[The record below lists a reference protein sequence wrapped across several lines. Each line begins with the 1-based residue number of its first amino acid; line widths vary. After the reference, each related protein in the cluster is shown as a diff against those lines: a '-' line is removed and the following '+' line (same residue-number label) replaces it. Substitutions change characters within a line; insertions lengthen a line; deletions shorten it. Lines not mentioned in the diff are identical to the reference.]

1 MGKSVRDN
9 NPLIL
14 DESDGGHIKTKQ
26 PAQKQQANNSLIL
39 GAEDSQF
46 VKKKAGGKDSAGYSF
61 PTPSELQSPENINQ
75 ASQEYQDKKLT
86 RAGLDI
92 LSQTDEGKKQGLEMP
107 EQWKDTF
114 VQAHNGN
121 QTSDLNTG
129 VLKVLNDNYPQSP
142 GNAAQ
147 NALREHI
154 FKSVQDGDI
163 PTISKVKQGIIDSKQ
178 QQILKIK
185 NSPEGVDSFS
195 GEPMYVQTHYRQP
208 SDEQNKQIQ
217 KLQNEINSA
226 KSAFDA
232 YTVHTIVNKRENVAQ
247 IKAEMSPQNVKFK
260 DLTLSAEN
268 VGTEIEKTIGINKTT
283 PNTKYE
289 RTRAGLEAVI
299 NNFSMDANDLMTK
312 GIKSKNPDLIKQAQE
327 KRDAIDVLISRYNN
341 LDNQFPDVGI
351 YKTARVIGDVLAET
365 NPNRLI
371 TTKSDVEKA
380 ARILEERNPGFLQ
393 SHGKFVDI
401 VAKEEGSFLGVGSGP
416 VPQGG
421 IIGGLKSGV
430 EGIGYSGAGFVA
442 SPFGMTWDKSAKQQ
456 AEDFL
461 QEPQL
466 KGTSRT
472 GIQSTKVV
480 YDKENKAYRENP
492 NEEYGKWNWNSSMYS
507 LGKGIP
513 TLAEWIVLDKGLG
526 AIADVA
532 ATGVVGGLNVAGKE
546 IAATTNAVMGAK
558 NAEAGFEAIKLGG
571 KFKETAGLFSA
582 TYVTSFDENRKM
594 ADNLIDDKSSM
605 GEAKK
610 NALAH
615 LLTLTSASL
624 FSMAGYSPTKAV
636 ESVLAKNVGP
646 DVLKFLE
653 NTSFEKLSKDEMN
666 SLIKDKIWPRI
677 KAMVQA
683 GGKNVASGAK
693 LGGISVVDQ
702 KIKDLAGL
710 IVNPKKAQTSSLD
723 ENLHSFVDQTLLMT
737 LVGLPGML
745 SEGMMPHS
753 SKDALYQSG
762 LLWPQHV
769 DRINESM
776 ERGEIEPQKANQ
788 MIAIAKTMGEE
799 VAKVEHE
806 TNDEGLPLS
815 TGQKRD
821 LAVANFRKRA
831 AAMMEENGQP
841 VNAETVGSESDKEIK
856 SIKAVNNWQKIEETP
871 VFKSVSEVDKEGKE
885 SGKPAAMDEIDPTKK
900 YSYEKD
906 GETVTTNGAKLITHL
921 ETGDIHEKAKDTQ
934 PQVEDTK
941 SKVPEDQKAEGEKV
955 SVAEPGKPETPI
967 ISQEENKPIHNPLAD
982 VESTRKALE
991 KIKDNNEEDFEKIR
1005 HTNTLDNW
1013 DIMDVH
1019 IPDNIDK
1026 ELFWQEKLVEKS
1038 LKDVGVEYYKQ
1049 GSKTSASNYYNLK
1062 LNDEDTF
1069 KLRVSD
1075 HAKKYSSDGNIQY
1088 NDETTPQ
1095 EILEKLRNELPSNK
1109 ILKNTDISE
1118 EYHKQKNQKNITNP
1132 ELIKAVEDI
1141 IQSPQKQ
1148 ITDGNKEGIQK
1159 INAQESGSQE
1169 SPQSNAKGNEGDERV
1184 LNPQEG
1190 ADKNV
1195 TDTETAPSFLEEKKP
1210 EHTVKLNEKT
1220 GMHEVITPEGDVKAS
1235 FKDEK
1240 QADKFKD
1247 QLNKDVSQN
1256 VPRSTK
1262 SEEGQKTTD
1271 NQRTT
1276 GIRDSIVNSE
1286 RVNEG
1291 LKPLVKE
1298 FSRSWSENW
1307 NQLKAN
1313 IRDNNFNPRQFIEEV
1328 SLRLNQKDSKGRRER
1343 IAFTDYDYATL
1354 LFDRLNIQNNLANA
1368 RDVIEEARNK
1378 NDEGAEAAATYLLN
1392 QYNNELRQN
1401 DQVGRELKSESGR
1414 ALSAIQMMTNMDGQ
1428 LVSWS
1433 KDLTNLYRGQVPE
1446 GIKNFV
1452 ERIENEY
1459 KEKAKQLQEHH
1470 ELELKRVAEEA
1481 FKKAMAEVRKS
1492 DKTPKGKISNPKS
1505 LVEKLR
1511 VNAEKVRKSDFGKA
1525 KGLGDAEVMGVSFD
1539 LNEAIAKVME
1549 AIADGIEKGQEI
1561 GKLIKEAIEKH
1572 RSDEFDKNEFR
1583 TRIDK
1588 ELTDSGIDAKQYNPE
1603 AQRAS
1608 LIEDIKSI
1616 SKENDATNI
1625 IPDAVKPLRQLMNN
1639 YVKDGVKTL
1648 DELVTKTHDDLK
1660 DTLPDVEEKDI
1671 RDAFSGY
1678 GIKPDTEGT
1687 VKSQLSVLK
1696 DQARLVSQYQEL
1708 LKKPPNETEAQ
1719 QQKRL
1724 VKAEKIYKEV
1734 SDYMKKMGIDEAP
1747 EPTTEAGRKAVA
1759 LDASKRR
1766 MKSIIDDLNK
1776 QISEG
1781 ERKQR
1786 NSIIPDAELN
1796 VLREESKR
1804 LSVQLSEIESNKL
1817 SPEQKIKQV
1826 EDAINRQIF
1835 NYEKQIKEGV
1845 NPLKPKEE
1853 RPNTKQIEEL
1863 RNRKNELKKE
1873 VNRMRE
1879 DMNPRISPQEKALA
1893 KYNEGLEKKITGLE
1907 KKIAD
1912 KNFEPPQKEVIDF
1925 SRNEKSLQ
1933 LENRLKKLQ
1942 GDYYSARKVGELLN
1956 REWYQKG
1963 MSLASSTKRAFVL
1976 SGISTFGRL
1985 GAAVMENS
1993 VFKPIETISGVG
2005 VYMGTKLGFATK
2017 LSAQADRYG
2026 ITSLS
2031 DLKANVV
2038 GEGKAWASLVSAN
2051 TWKNFVSDVKNGYS
2065 ELSLMYSDHQ
2075 HASVPKEFRDH
2086 WQNIEHG
2093 LEFFGRAHGAVKG
2106 ISKRMEFN
2114 RAYVIRKEAARR
2126 KGMDVNNP
2134 VVTASIGAMAYKDAM
2149 RGILMEDN
2157 RLSKA
2162 YQDGINKLQKGGF
2175 GANVLAL
2182 TFQEMMPIVKIPTNL
2197 ILNAGRATFGTPL
2210 AGGVI
2215 ALRGIIELMSKGNS
2229 KMGISKLTAEESDAL
2244 LRNLRMG
2251 NVGMALMT
2259 AGFLAPNLFGA
2270 SHFYQKGVDQPE
2282 GLDEGDVRFFGA
2294 KIPKW
2299 LADNPYLVT
2308 MKIGASLKSTYDYY
2322 QDKENKSFFAAANS
2336 ALIKTGVNAM
2346 KETPILGTPSEL
2358 IKWMEG
2364 NTGDWFMYSQIK
2376 STLEPRLLQE
2386 MAEWTDNENNWYDVI
2401 EGKRIKRKPE
2411 SIGEALETGI
2421 PGLREKVGEK

>member
-1 MGKSVRDN
+1 MGKSIRNINQNNDVDVAAQVAQSLGMSPKQDN
-9 NPLIL
+9 GDNKKIGKEKQIPTSDTIAQSLGL
-14 DESDGGHIKTKQ
+14 KKKVGGDE
-26 PAQKQQANNSLIL
+26 NSL
-39 GAEDSQF
+39 
-46 VKKKAGGKDSAGYSF
+46 
-61 PTPSELQSPENINQ
+61 TPSELQSPENINK
-75 ASQEYQDKKLT
+75 ASQAYQSKQFT
-86 RAGLDI
+86 RADLDI

-114 VQAHNGN
+114 VQAHNGE

-178 QQILKIK
+178 QQILKIQQQAGTQTTLITGPYAPG
-185 NSPEGVDSFS
+185 PEYNLSDA
-195 GEPMYVQTHYRQP
+195 QTRQI
-208 SDEQNKQIQ
+208 EQ
-217 KLQNEINSA
+217 LQNEINTT
-226 KSAFDA
+226 KSAFDS
-232 YTVHTIVNKRENVAQ
+232 YTIHSIVNKKENVAQ

-260 DLTLSAEN
+260 DLLVAPESI
-268 VGTEIEKTIGINKTT
+268 GTEIEKTVGINKTSA
-283 PNTKYE
+283 NTKYD
-289 RTRAGLEAVI
+289 RTRSGLEAMI
-299 NNFSMDANDLMTK
+299 NSFSMDANDLMTK

-327 KRDAIDVLISRYNN
+327 KRDAIDVLINRYND
-341 LDNQFPDVGI
+341 LDNQFPDVGVS
-351 YKTARVIGDVLAET
+351 KTARIIGDVLAKT

-380 ARILEERNPGFLQ
+380 ALILEVANPGFLQ

-401 VAKEEGSFLGVGSGP
+401 VAKEEGSFWGLGSGP

-430 EGIGYSGAGFVA
+430 EGIGYGGAGFVA
-442 SPFGMTWDKSAKQQ
+442 SPFGMTWDQSTKQK
-456 AEDFL
+456 AEDFE
-461 QEPQL
+461 QEPKM
-466 KGTSRT
+466 KGVSRT

-480 YDKENKAYRENP
+480 YNKENKAYRENP
-492 NEEYGKWNWNSSMYS
+492 NENYGKWNWNSSMYS

-526 AIADVA
+526 GIVDVGA
-532 ATGVVGGLNVAGKE
+532 KGVVAGLNATGRE
-546 IAATTNAVMGAK
+546 IAATTNALVGAK
-558 NAEAGFEAIKLGG
+558 NAEAGFEALKVGS

-594 ADNLIDDKSSM
+594 ADNLIEDKSSM

-615 LLTLTSASL
+615 VLTLASAGL
-624 FSMAGYSPTKAV
+624 FSMVGYSPTKAV
-636 ESVLAKNVGP
+636 EATLAKNVGP

-653 NTSFEKLSKDEMN
+653 NTSFEKLGKDEMS

-683 GGKNVASGAK
+683 GGKNAAEGAK

-745 SEGMMPHS
+745 SEGAMPHS

-762 LLWPQHV
+762 LLWPQHI
-769 DRINESM
+769 DRINESV
-776 ERGEIEPQKANQ
+776 ERGELEPQKANQ

-831 AAMMEENGQP
+831 SAMMEENG
-841 VNAETVGSESDKEIK
+841 VSHGTNTENVDSEIDKEIK
-856 SIKAVNNWQKIEETP
+856 NIKAVNNWQKIEDTP
-871 VFKSVSEVDKEGKE
+871 TFKSVSEVDKEGKE
-885 SGKPAAMDEIDPTKK
+885 LGKPAAMDEIDPTKK

-906 GETVTTNGAKLITHL
+906 GETITTNGAKLITHL
-921 ETGDIHEKAKDTQ
+921 ETGDIHEKVKDIQ
-934 PQVEDTK
+934 PKVEDTE
-941 SKVPEDQKAEGEKV
+941 SKVPEDQKTEGEKV
-955 SVAEPGKPETPI
+955 EVAEPGKQEMPI
-967 ISQEENKPIHNPLAD
+967 IARHGETDANVKGTVQSENEPLNEKGKQQASDLGKKFAEKGTTTIISSPFERAKETAEIAAKESGANVKYNVDLREWNDGGEESFDQFADRIAEAREDINKLPAD
-982 VESTRKALE
+982 NAVVTHGNVLKMLEAL
-991 KIKDNNEEDFEKIR
+991 DR
-1005 HTNTLDNW
+1005 TGG
-1013 DIMDVH
+1013 DI
-1019 IPDNIDK
+1019 
-1026 ELFWQEKLVEKS
+1026 E
-1038 LKDVGVEYYKQ
+1038 
-1049 GSKTSASNYYNLK
+1049 A
-1062 LNDEDTF
+1062 
-1069 KLRVSD
+1069 
-1075 HAKKYSSDGNIQY
+1075 AKKEFENSKDYGNTEIYS
-1088 NDETTPQ
+1088 P
-1095 EILEKLRNELPSNK
+1095 KKP
-1109 ILKNTDISE
+1109 
-1118 EYHKQKNQKNITNP
+1118 
-1132 ELIKAVEDI
+1132 
-1141 IQSPQKQ
+1141 
-1148 ITDGNKEGIQK
+1148 ITDGNQESIQK

-1195 TDTETAPSFLEEKKP
+1195 PDTEAAPSFSEKKP

-1220 GMHEVITPEGDVKAS
+1220 GMHDVITPEGDVKSS

-1240 QADKFKD
+1240 QATNFKD
-1247 QLNKDVSQN
+1247 ELNEDTRKN
-1256 VPRSTK
+1256 APK
-1262 SEEGQKTTD
+1262 A
-1271 NQRTT
+1271 T
-1276 GIRDSIVNSE
+1276 GIRDSIVNAE
-1286 RVNEG
+1286 RVHAG

-1298 FSRSWSENW
+1298 FSRSWAENW
-1307 NQLKAN
+1307 NQLKEN
-1313 IRDNNFNPRQFIEEV
+1313 IRDNNFNPRQFIEET
-1328 SLRLNQKDSKGRRER
+1328 SLRLNQRDSKGRRER

-1354 LFDRLNIQNNLANA
+1354 LFDRLNIQNNLAHA
-1368 RDVIEEARNK
+1368 RDIIEEARNK
-1378 NDEGAEAAATYLLN
+1378 GDEGAEAAATYLLN

-1401 DQVGRELKSESGR
+1401 DQVARDVKSESGR
-1414 ALSAIQMMTNMDGQ
+1414 ALSAVQMMTDMDGQ

-1433 KDLTNLYRGQVPE
+1433 KDLTNLYRGNVPE
-1446 GIKNFV
+1446 GMKKFV

-1459 KEKAKQLQEHH
+1459 KEKAKQLQDHH
-1470 ELELKRVAEEA
+1470 EAELKRVAEEA
-1481 FKKAMAEVRKS
+1481 FKKAQAEVRKS
-1492 DKTPKGKISNPKS
+1492 GKTPTGKISNPKS
-1505 LVEKLR
+1505 LAERLR
-1511 VNAEKVRKSDFGKA
+1511 ANAEKVRKSDFGKA

-1572 RSDEFDKNEFR
+1572 RPSDFDQKEFR

-1588 ELTDSGIDAKQYNPE
+1588 ELTDSGIDAKSFNPE
-1603 AQRAS
+1603 AQRAG

-1616 SKENDATNI
+1616 SKENDATNL
-1625 IPDAVKPLRQLMNN
+1625 IPDAVKPLRQLMRN
-1639 YVKDGVKTL
+1639 YISDGVNTL
-1648 DELVTKTHDDLK
+1648 DELVIKTHNDLK

-1696 DQARLVSQYQEL
+1696 DQARLISQYQDL
-1708 LKKPPNETEAQ
+1708 LKKPPNETTAQ
-1719 QQKRL
+1719 EQKR
-1724 VKAEKIYKEV
+1724 VAKANKLYKQAA
-1734 SDYMKKMGIDEAP
+1734 DYMNKMGIDEAP
-1747 EPTTEAGRKAVA
+1747 QPTTEAGKKAVA
-1759 LDASKRR
+1759 LDTAKRR
-1766 MKSIIDDLNK
+1766 MRTIIDNLNK

-1786 NSIIPDAELN
+1786 NNITPDAELN

-1804 LSVQLSEIESNKL
+1804 LSAQLSEIESNKL

-1826 EDAINRQIF
+1826 EDALNRQIF

-1853 RPNTKQIEEL
+1853 RPTTWQIEQL
-1863 RNRKNELKKE
+1863 RRRKGQLKKE
-1873 VNRMRE
+1873 VDRIRE
-1879 DMNPRISPQEKALA
+1879 EINPNVSPQQKALA
-1893 KYNEGLEKKITGLE
+1893 KYNEGLEKKIYDLE
-1907 KKIAD
+1907 FKLAD
-1912 KNFEPPQKEVIDF
+1912 KNNLETESKQVVDFQKDI
-1925 SRNEKSLQ
+1925 KSIQ

-1942 GDYYSARKVGELLN
+1942 GDYYNARKVGELLN
-1956 REWYQKG
+1956 RKWYQKV

-1976 SGISTFGRL
+1976 SGIETFGRL
-1985 GAAVMENS
+1985 GAAVIENS
-1993 VFKPIETISGVG
+1993 VFKPIETISGAG
-2005 VYMGTKLGFATK
+2005 IYAGTKLGFAKK
-2017 LSAQADRYG
+2017 LSEQADRYG

-2031 DLKANVV
+2031 DLRANVV
-2038 GEGKAWASLVSAN
+2038 GEGRAWAALASAN
-2051 TWKNFVSDVKNGYS
+2051 TWKNFVSDVKNGYN

-2075 HASVPKEFRDH
+2075 YSSVPKEFRDH

-2149 RGILMEDN
+2149 RSILMEDN
-2157 RLSKA
+2157 RLSTA
-2162 YQDGINKLQKGGF
+2162 YQNAINKLQEGGF
-2175 GANVLAL
+2175 SANVLAL
-2182 TFQEMMPIVKIPTNL
+2182 TLQEIMPIVKIPTNL
-2197 ILNAGRATFGTPL
+2197 ILNAGRATLGTPL
-2210 AGGVI
+2210 AGGII
-2215 ALRGIIELMSKGNS
+2215 AIRGMIELMSKGNS
-2229 KMGISKLTAEESDAL
+2229 SMGISKLTAEQSDAL

-2270 SHFYQKGVDQPE
+2270 SHFYQKGVPQPD
-2282 GLDEGDVRFFGA
+2282 GLDEGDVMFMGA
-2294 KIPKW
+2294 KIPRW

-2308 MKIGASLKSTYDYY
+2308 MKIGASLRSTYDYY
-2322 QDKENKSFFAAANS
+2322 RTEQNKSVFEAANS

-2364 NTGDWFMYSQIK
+2364 NTGDWFLYSQIK
-2376 STLEPRLLQE
+2376 STLEPRILQE
-2386 MAEWTDNENNWYDVI
+2386 IAEWTDNENNWYDVI
-2401 EGKRIKRKPE
+2401 GGKRIKRKPE
-2411 SIGEALETGI
+2411 SKWEALETGI
-2421 PGLREKVGEK
+2421 PGLRENVEEK